1 MKKGQMSLEMI
12 IGLLILLVVAVV
24 VIRLFL
30 GNIEGINEP
39 QEGVKDK
46 LKSMGFYSDCENL
59 CSRYLSTGTRA
70 NLARYCY
77 TRMQGNTDLNN
88 NGLVDTIEA
97 DTKILPICE
106 DTIYCF
112 HMVECETSA
121 GVIDWDDCRDVVC
134 AAVEEDYG
142 YTGTDLDDKVYDF
155 FPGVGNCDLGSA
167 PQNWWTMYFGANPCT
182 NPPSP

>member
-39 QEGVKDK
+39 EKGVKDK
-46 LKSMGFYSDCENL
+46 LKSMGFYGECESL
-59 CSRYLSTGTRA
+59 CNKYLATGTRA

-77 TRMQGNTDLNN
+77 TKMEGDTDLND

-97 DTKILPICE
+97 DTKILQICE
-106 DTIYCF
+106 DMIYCF
-112 HMVECETSA
+112 HVVECETEA
-121 GVIDWDDCRDVVC
+121 GVVDWDDCRDVVC
-134 AAVEEDYG
+134 AAIEDDYPP
-142 YTGTDLDDKVYDF
+142 GTNVNAIFSEFY
-155 FPGVGNCDLGSA
+155 PGVGNCDLSD
-167 PQNWWTMYFGANPCT
+167 PTVNNWWNTMGFSMGCP
-182 NPPSP
+182 